1 MTHQELRLSVGASPA
16 QRTVA
21 VLSGVF
27 VATLGVAFVALPLL
41 AGGLLRR
48 LTGPGD
54 AFASYEE
61 ARDLP
66 PGMLP
71 PGLRDS
77 AGGADQSGSV
87 PVVGLCGLPF
97 VLLGVYLVLRVL
109 RTAAWLDGSR
119 IRVRG
124 AFRTRSVDLAT
135 ARIDADGVP
144 HRGDDAPM
152 VGQRLRSAV
161 VAVDRSGAPR
171 VVIPL
176 RGMGLDSLP
185 PSELR
190 ALADAITT
198 GRPADG
204 RDDAAH
210 AVAAHLNRLAAHPR

>member
-27 VATLGVAFVALPLL
+27 VAAVGVAFVALPLL

-77 AGGADQSGSV
+77 ADGADQSGFA

-109 RTAAWLDGSR
+109 RTAAWLDGTR
-119 IRVRG
+119 VRVRG
-124 AFRTRSVDLAT
+124 AFRTRTVDLAT
-135 ARIDADGVP
+135 ARIDADGVS
-144 HRGDDAPM
+144 HRGDDAST
-152 VGQRLRSAV
+152 VGQRLRAAV
-161 VAVDRSGAPR
+161 VAVDRTGAPR

-204 RDDAAH
+204 RDDPAH
-210 AVAAHLNRLAAHPR
+210 TVADELHRLAAHPR